1 MLSAVLRKRLFS
13 AALCA
18 ALVFGG
24 AAQAQPQLRGVF
36 LHEAGGVP
44 VRTAILGPSSDKRP
58 GIRREIKYIVIHET
72 GNYRA
77 GADARMHTLYV
88 LNNPRDTT
96 SWHYTVDDRVIYHH
110 IPDDEIAWHA
120 GDRQKKNGGNANGV
134 AIELCVNAD
143 GDFRKTLDNGAKL
156 TARLLK
162 AYGLG
167 LDAVRQHGD
176 FIDKDCPA
184 TLRASGGWE
193 AFLAQVRAYRE
204 KM

>member
-1 MLSAVLRKRLFS
+1 MSVWLRRLLGTTACAVFLLSGAV
-13 AALCA
+13 
-18 ALVFGG
+18 
-24 AAQAQPQLRGVF
+24 QAQQRGVF

-58 GIRREIKYIVIHET
+58 GVRRQIRYIVIHET

-88 LNNPRDTT
+88 LNHPRDTT

-134 AIELCVNAD
+134 AIELCVNED
-143 GDFRKTLDNGAKL
+143 GDFARTLDNGAKL

-167 LDAVRQHGD
+167 LDAVRQHAD
-176 FIDKDCPA
+176 FIDKNCPA
-184 TLRASGGWE
+184 TLRDNGGWD
-193 AFLAQVRAYRE
+193 AFLAQVRAYRDAL
-204 KM
+204 